1 MTEDMVPIVMFIS
14 VAVVVIAAYWFRYR
28 ARDGV
33 QQTIRIALD
42 KGQDLSPELIDRLGH
57 PKAPK
62 NKDFRLAILWL
73 AIAVGL
79 VLIAFVIPEPEAFR
93 GILAGAAF
101 PFTIGIAYLILQ
113 KFANR
118 D

>member
-1 MTEDMVPIVMFIS
+1 MTEDMVPIVMFIC
-14 VAVVVIAAYWFRYR
+14 VAVVVIAAFWFRYR

-42 KGQDLSPELIDRLGH
+42 KGQELSPELIDRLGH

-73 AIAVGL
+73 SISAGL
-79 VLIAFVIPEPEAFR
+79 LLIAFAIPEPDAFR

-113 KFANR
+113 KFADR

>member
-14 VAVVVIAAYWFRYR
+14 VAVVVIAAYRFRYR

-33 QQTIRIALD
+33 QQTSSIALD
-42 KGQDLSPELIDRLGH
+42 KGPDLSPELNDRLGH

-73 AIAVGL
+73 AMAVGL